1 MTQKGKKFKRW
12 YDHDPLLLEV
22 IDMLRFFKEELKLQ
36 AEVFMSKIE
45 LQVEPEIIDKFYNTV
60 KPYENGTRWYDTDEL
75 LSKTIEL
82 LRVVPP
88 EAQRKAAAGFLEAM
102 EQQGITPEVLRQAAE
117 EEKAAIGEKL
127 LQPKDYTIPEKS

>member
-1 MTQKGKKFKRW
+1 MTEKQHKRW

-36 AEVFMSKIE
+36 AEVFLGKIE
-45 LQVEPEIIDKFYNTV
+45 SQVDPELIDKFYKTV
-60 KPYENGTRWYDTDEL
+60 KPYEGGNRWYDKDVL

-88 EAQRKAAAGFLEAM
+88 EAQRKAAAGFLDAM
-102 EQQGITPEVLRQAAE
+102 EEMGITAEVLAKAEAE
-117 EEKAAIGEKL
+117 ERARIGEKII
-127 LQPKDYTIPEKS
+127 QAKDYTIPEKK